1 MDGRLKKSKRNLYY
15 GILYQISYVFLN
27 FITRM
32 VMIHSIGMTSV
43 SLNGLFSEVLSVLSL
58 AELGIGSA
66 IIYSLYVP
74 LALDDTKKVTKIM
87 NLYKTSYRA
96 IAGIIAVIGILL
108 SPFIPRL
115 ITNTVIDDH
124 YLIFVYFLFL
134 AQTSTSYLF
143 SYKASLLNA
152 DQKSYVVS
160 IQTMVTRIIFF
171 FLNIACLVL
180 FRNFM
185 LYLVLDIIQT
195 LVTNLF
201 ISRKVDQMYPYVKG
215 TDKLSRD
222 ERKAIFSN
230 IRHLFIGNLSGKITN
245 SSDNILIS
253 LLVGTNCIGPYSQY
267 SMFTNGIMRLFN
279 QVCGAITGSVG
290 NLLATESHM
299 KCKQTFENISFIFF
313 MAGSTCGCCFYVL
326 INPFLTVFIGHDYV
340 LTDMIVYVLSVNLF
354 FSILKMPLWTFV
366 SASGLFKIDKYI
378 SIIGSSLNL
387 IISILLGMNYG
398 IAGIFTGTL
407 ISLLVQSFLKLE
419 LFYKGFL
426 GKAGKRAVVRWIL
439 YIVLCAAE
447 FILCQRLARSLS
459 FSHVI
464 TDIIVKSFL
473 SMVLPLFMN
482 IIIFHKSEEFTYWY
496 GMISG
501 KLNTCF
507 RT

>member
-15 GILYQISYVFLN
+15 GILYQVSYVFLN

-32 VMIHSIGMTSV
+32 VMIRSIGMTSV

-66 IIYSLYVP
+66 IVYSLYVP

-96 IAGIIAVIGILL
+96 IAGIIAMIGLLL

-115 ITNTVIDDH
+115 ITNTVIDEH

-160 IQTMVTRIIFF
+160 IQTMITRVIFF

-185 LYLVLDIIQT
+185 LYLILDIIQT
-195 LVTNLF
+195 LVTNIF

-215 TDKLSRD
+215 TDRLSRE

-253 LLVGTNCIGPYSQY
+253 LLVGTNWIGPYSQY
-267 SMFTNGIMRLFN
+267 SMFMNGIMRLFN
-279 QVCGAITGSVG
+279 QACGAITGSVG
-290 NLLATESHM
+290 NLLATESPT
-299 KCKQTFENISFIFF
+299 KCKQTFEHISFIFF
-313 MAGSTCGCCFYVL
+313 MAGSTCACCFYVL
-326 INPFLTVFIGHDYV
+326 INPFLTVFIGHDYI
-340 LTDMIVYVLSVNLF
+340 LTEMIVYVLSVNLF

-387 IISILLGMNYG
+387 IVSILLGMNYG

-426 GKAGKRAVVRWIL
+426 GKAGKRAVMRWISYL
-439 YIVLCAAE
+439 ILCAAE
-447 FILCQRLARSLS
+447 FILCQRLAGSFS

-464 TDIIVKSFL
+464 LDIIVKSLL
-473 SMVLPLFMN
+473 SAALPLFMN

-501 KLNTCF
+501 KLNTRF
-507 RT
+507 RI

>member
-15 GILYQISYVFLN
+15 GILYQVSYVFLN

-32 VMIHSIGMTSV
+32 VMIRSIGMTSV

-66 IIYSLYVP
+66 IVYSLYVP
-74 LALDDTKKVTKIM
+74 LALGDTKKVTKIM
-87 NLYKTSYRA
+87 NLYKISYRA
-96 IAGIIAVIGILL
+96 IAGVIAIIGILL

-115 ITNTVIDDH
+115 ITNTVIDNH

-134 AQTSTSYLF
+134 TQTSTSYLF

-160 IQTMVTRIIFF
+160 IQTMITRVIFF

-185 LYLVLDIIQT
+185 LYLILDILQT
-195 LVTNLF
+195 LMTNIF
-201 ISRKVDQMYPYVKG
+201 ISRKVDEMYPYVKG
-215 TDKLSRD
+215 TDKLNSE

-230 IRHLFIGNLSGKITN
+230 IKHLFIGNLSGKITN

-253 LLVGTNCIGPYSQY
+253 LLVGTNFIGPYSQY
-267 SMFTNGIMRLFN
+267 SMFINGIMRLFN
-279 QVCGAITGSVG
+279 QACGSITGSVG

-313 MAGSTCGCCFYVL
+313 MAASTCACCFYVL
-326 INPFLTVFIGHDYV
+326 INPFLSIFIGHDYIMS
-340 LTDMIVYVLSVNLF
+340 DRIVYVLSVNLF

-366 SASGLFKIDKYI
+366 NASGLFKIDKYI

-387 IISILLGMNYG
+387 IVSIILGMNYG
-398 IAGIFTGTL
+398 ITGIFIGTL
-407 ISLLVQSFLKLE
+407 ISLIIQSFLKLE
-419 LFYKGFL
+419 LFYKVFL
-426 GKAGKRAVVRWIL
+426 EDSGKRVIIQWIS
-439 YIVLCAAE
+439 Y
-447 FILCQRLARSLS
+447 FILCVVELILCKQIIELFS
-459 FSHVI
+459 FGY
-464 TDIIVKSFL
+464 IIQNFIIKTIISSTLPILLNAVFL
-473 SMVLPLFMN
+473 
-482 IIIFHKSEEFTYWY
+482 HKSKAFCYWY
-496 GMISG
+496 KILS
-501 KLNTCF
+501 KK
-507 RT
+507 